1 MKFNIKLLFS
11 PIFTGVLFTAFAA
24 SMAVATFI
32 ENDFGAAS
40 ARQLIYESKWFEL
53 IFVLMA
59 VNLTGQI
66 FTLRLYQKKKIT
78 VLLFHLAFIVMI
90 AGAAITR
97 YSGFE
102 GIIHIREGESSSAVR
117 SQDKYMGI
125 NIFDSK
131 GDLLYN
137 SSEKIEVTSTSLG
150 RFYRETKV
158 DGEKYSVRYSR
169 YIPNAT
175 ETVTDVAGREPIISF
190 LLTFGNML
198 REDVVL
204 RQGELKVLPFLR
216 IGFMENDSLMLQITV
231 RNDTFMI
238 NSSGELTEMSM
249 VTRDERSLTAGEWH
263 PFSPM
268 KIYRINEYR
277 IIPQKLSLSGMV
289 IPVMAEGNN
298 ATGRDAFELEVT
310 GPGGMK
316 KLYVYDIMEGISTK
330 SRVSFGENEIELFY
344 GPQEIKLPFELELED
359 FLLERYPGSS
369 SPSGYKSNII
379 LKDSENNIEMP
390 YSIYMNNILKH
401 RGYRFFQSSY
411 DRDELGTILSV
422 NHDMA
427 GMLVT
432 YAGYLILIVFIL
444 LSLVNPNSLF
454 RRANPSFWRN
464 SSKKLLVALALL
476 IMIPVASFGNPD
488 KIVYDKKKADEF
500 GKVLVQ
506 DQKGRTKPLYTVSND
521 ILRKISRRNSYGS
534 YSPMQVFLG
543 FSTDIGNWKDE
554 PIIKISNRDLRK
566 LLGVTGEYAS
576 IGQLV
581 NFENNT
587 YALYDNVEDVYAKPE
602 SERSKLDKEILKV
615 DERVNII
622 MMLARGDFLK
632 MFPLR
637 DGTDNWG
644 LPNQALP
651 NALHANDSLYLSNIL
666 TLYTN
671 ALFED
676 KKTGNY
682 ETTDK
687 YLDSIIEY
695 QRKFAGYELPSERKV
710 NTEIFYNKSLI
721 FERLFPFYAL
731 VGVVFIVVLLYLII
745 RGRSDTNFIT
755 RILAVHILIG
765 FLVHTLGLGI
775 RWYISGHSPMSNGY
789 ESLLFISWVTVLAGL
804 LFSRKSFLTLA
815 ATAVLAS
822 LSLMVAHL
830 SFMDPEI
837 TNLVPVLQSYWLTLH
852 VSVITASYG
861 FLGLGAIL
869 SLIVLILYYMV
880 SYNNGKHILK
890 TIDDLTVINF
900 RSLELGLYF
909 LTIGTFLGAVWAN
922 ESWGRYWGWDP
933 KETWSLITM
942 IVYAFVIHSRMIK
955 GLNSMFA
962 FNAMS
967 LFAFG
972 SVLMTYFGVN
982 YYLSGLHS
990 YAGGDPVPVPTFV
1003 YLTVAAL
1010 IAITLVSY
1018 YRYGK
1023 LAGMAGRSEKK
1034 KEQ

>member
-1 MKFNIKLLFS
+1 MKFNMKLLFS
-11 PIFTGVLFTAFAA
+11 PIFTGVLFIVFAA

-53 IFVLMA
+53 IFALMV

-66 FTLRLYQKKKIT
+66 FSLRLYRKKKIT

-102 GIIHIREGESSSAVR
+102 GTIHIREGESSSTVR
-117 SQDKYMGI
+117 SLDKYMGI
-125 NIFDSK
+125 NIYNSE
-131 GDLLYN
+131 GDILFN
-137 SSEKIEVTSTSLG
+137 SSEKVEVTPTSLG
-150 RFYRETKV
+150 RFYRDTKV
-158 DGEKYSVRYSR
+158 GGEKYSVRYSR
-169 YIPNAT
+169 YIPNAA
-175 ETVTDVAGREPIISF
+175 ETVADVPGQEPIISF
-190 LLTFGNML
+190 LLTFGNIL
-198 REDVVL
+198 REEVVL
-204 RQGELKVLPFLR
+204 RPGELKELPFMR
-216 IGFMENDSLMLQITV
+216 IGFMEDDSLILQIAI

-238 NSSGELTEMSM
+238 NPSGDMTEMSM
-249 VTRDERSLTAGEWH
+249 MTRDENPLTAGEWH
-263 PFSPM
+263 PFAPM
-268 KIYRINEYR
+268 MIYKINEYR
-277 IIPQKLSLSGMV
+277 IIPQKLSLSGKV
-289 IPVMAEGNN
+289 IPVMAEGEN

-310 GPGGMK
+310 RQGEMK
-316 KLYVYDIMEGISTK
+316 KLYVYDILDGTRTNSEVTFGDK
-330 SRVSFGENEIELFY
+330 RVEIFYGSQEIELA
-344 GPQEIKLPFELELED
+344 FELKLED

-369 SPSGYKSNII
+369 SPSGYKSNVV
-379 LKDSENNIEMP
+379 LKDPGNNIEMP

-401 RGYRFFQSSY
+401 RGYRFYQSSY

-432 YAGYLILIVFIL
+432 YAGYMLLFVFIL
-444 LSLVNPNSLF
+444 LSLVNPDSLF
-454 RRANPSFWRN
+454 RKTNPSFWEN
-464 SSKKLLVALALL
+464 SSKKLLVTLALL
-476 IMIPVASFGNPD
+476 IMIPLASFGNPV

-500 GKVLVQ
+500 GKALVQ

-521 ILRKISRRNSYGS
+521 ILRKISRKNSYAN

-543 FSTDIGNWKDE
+543 FTTDIENWKDE
-554 PIIKISNRDLRK
+554 PIIKISNRDLRN

-576 IGQLV
+576 ISQLV
-581 NFENNT
+581 NFENNS
-587 YALYDNVEDVYAKPE
+587 YALYGNIEEVYAKPE
-602 SERSKLDKEILKV
+602 AGRSKLDKEILKV

-644 LPNQALP
+644 LPDQALRH
-651 NALHANDSLYLSNIL
+651 ALHANDSLYLSNIL

-671 ALFED
+671 ALFEA
-676 KKTGNY
+676 KTGGDY
-682 ETTDK
+682 KTSDQ

-695 QRKFAGYELPSERKV
+695 QRKFASYELPSESKV
-710 NTEIFYNKSLI
+710 NAEIFYYKSLI
-721 FERLFPFYAL
+721 FERLFPSYAL
-731 VGVVFIVVLLYLII
+731 AGVIFIIVLLYLII
-745 RGRSDTNFIT
+745 RGKSNSNAIT
-755 RILAVHILIG
+755 RALAALILIG
-765 FLVHTLGLGI
+765 FLFHTLGLGI

-804 LFSRKSFLTLA
+804 LFSRKSYLTLA

-822 LSLMVAHL
+822 LTLMVAHL

-837 TNLVPVLQSYWLTLH
+837 TNLAPVLQSYWLTLH

-869 SLIVLILYYMV
+869 GLVVLILYSMV
-880 SYNNGKHILK
+880 TNNNRRHILK
-890 TIDDLTVINF
+890 TIDDLTVINY

-909 LTIGTFLGAVWAN
+909 LTVGTFLGAVWAN

-933 KETWSLITM
+933 KETWSLITV
-942 IVYAFVIHSRMIK
+942 IVYAFVVHSKMIK

-990 YAGGDPVPVPTFV
+990 YAGGDPVPVPAFV
-1003 YLTVAAL
+1003 YLTAAAL

-1023 LAGMAGRSEKK
+1023 LAGIAERSDKK
-1034 KEQ
+1034 KGR